1 MTASGSSSVV
11 GAADVTIHTDGS
23 CLGNP
28 GPGGWAARLEY
39 RGKIKFLSGGFALTT
54 NNRMEI
60 YAVLMALSALTRP
73 CAAALYTDSRYVRD
87 AVEKRWLDNWQSKN
101 WKKADNK
108 PVLNRDLWERLAP
121 LLERHAIRLHW
132 IEAHA
137 GHPENEAV
145 DSLARSEAGKSG
157 LPEDQGFRAFS
168 Y

>member
-39 RGKIKFLSGGFALTT
+39 RGEVKFLSGGFALTT

-108 PVLNRDLWERLAP
+108 PVLNRDLWERLVP

-145 DSLARSEAGKSG
+145 DSLARSEARKSG
-157 LPEDQGFRAFS
+157 LPEDQGYS
-168 Y
+168 QS